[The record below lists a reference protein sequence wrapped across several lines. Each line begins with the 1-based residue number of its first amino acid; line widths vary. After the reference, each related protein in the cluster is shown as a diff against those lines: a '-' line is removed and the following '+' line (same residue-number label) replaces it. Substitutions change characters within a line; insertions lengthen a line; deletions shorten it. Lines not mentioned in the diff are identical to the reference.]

1 MNEIFDKIMTDF
13 TTYDEAKISM
23 NLDQKIKEGSNVHEL
38 FNVALSSY
46 SYLARAFAEIYKE
59 EPNYDLKEEVAN
71 YIDFIYDPSANF
83 LDGIFAFN
91 NLDITETISNKYH
104 MLGINVT

>member
-1 MNEIFDKIMTDF
+1 MNNILDK
-13 TTYDEAKISM
+13 S
-23 NLDQKIKEGSNVHEL
+23 IKEGANVHEL

-59 EPNYDLKEEVAN
+59 EPKYDLKQEVSD

-83 LDGIFAFN
+83 LDGIFAF
-91 NLDITETISNKYH
+91 ITPVITSTEG
-104 MLGINVT
+104 L